1 VEFCVLGP
9 FEVRNGEEALP
20 AGRPRD
26 RALLAVL
33 ALHPGRLV
41 SLESLLDALWDGEPP
56 PTAIGS
62 IHNGVS
68 RLRRLLG
75 PGVLLTQANG
85 YLLSVDD
92 EAVDA
97 TRFRKL
103 VDSGASAL
111 EQGRPAE
118 AAARLREADG
128 LWRGPALAGI
138 DAPFASLEAARL
150 GELRIHAV
158 EQRIEAELA
167 LGRHHVLVP
176 ELEALVDSWPLRE
189 RLRAQLM
196 LALYRS
202 GRQPEALAVYART
215 RRHLSDEFGLEPSS
229 ELQRLEQAILRHD
242 PSLER
247 RFTSPPEAAV
257 APSRRQRLRVRAG
270 TLVLVAAAAAAGY
283 ALGMRGSHAVGAPVD
298 RKTHPIGDDFGDGF
312 RGPLW
317 RKIVHGQGI
326 DVDERNGRVEATIV
340 ASARDDPR
348 THGFD
353 AQFSSLCTYPGNFDV
368 QIDYDLLDWPRANG
382 VRIWLGAFYVLDDP
396 GQWIARESTKTG
408 ERYAALIPS
417 ELTERSTTDRKGTLR
432 LDRSGGIMTAS
443 FRDGSTWA
451 PLGVGPA
458 ETKDTIVYFNVA
470 SDDRHFGDR
479 PIRVAWDN
487 FRVNSGTPTCTTG
500 DTTPPGS

>member
-33 ALHPGRLV
+33 VLHSGTLV
-41 SLESLLDALWDGEPP
+41 SLDSLLEALWDGDPP

-75 PGVLLTQANG
+75 PDILLTQANG

-92 EAVDA
+92 DAVDA
-97 TRFRKL
+97 ARFRKL
-103 VDSGASAL
+103 VAGGTTAL
-111 EQGRPAE
+111 EEGRPTVAATLLRKAE
-118 AAARLREADG
+118 G

-138 DAPFASLEAARL
+138 DAPFASLESARL
-150 GELRIHAV
+150 AELRIHAV

-167 LGRHHVLVP
+167 LGRHHVLVA
-176 ELEALVDSWPLRE
+176 ELEALVDAWPLRE

-202 GRQPEALAVYART
+202 GRQPEALAVYTRT
-215 RRHLSDEFGLEPSS
+215 RRELNDEFGLEPSS
-229 ELQRLEQAILRHD
+229 DLQRLEQAILRHD
-242 PSLER
+242 LSLELR
-247 RFTSPPEAAV
+247 SAPTPAGQA
-257 APSRRQRLRVRAG
+257 APSRRGRLPLLAG
-270 TLVLVAAAAAAGY
+270 TAALVVAAAAIGY
-283 ALGMRGSHAVGAPVD
+283 ALGMRGSHLAAAPLD
-298 RKTHPIGDDFGDGF
+298 LKAHPFGDDFGDGF

-326 DVDERNGRVEATIV
+326 DVDERNGRVEATIL
-340 ASARDDPR
+340 ASAHDDPR

-368 QIDYDLLDWPRANG
+368 QIDYDLLEWPRANG

-396 GQWIARESTKTG
+396 GQWIARESTKAG

-417 ELTERSTTDRKGTLR
+417 ALTERRTADRKGTLR

-443 FRDGSTWA
+443 YRDGSTWA

-458 ETKDTIVYFNVA
+458 ETTDTIVYFDVA
-470 SDDRHFGDR
+470 SDDLDFGDQR
-479 PIRVAWDN
+479 IRVAWDN